1 MLLNNGTWFGRLK
14 PTGGMGLIPSSLKSN
29 DSLSLLR
36 ENSRWIGQDVSIPE
50 GYQSAFVATVPTF
63 KTSSRMVWKANGE
76 SFSSFSLQA
85 IGNLSGVFQGETL
98 TTLGPQ
104 MGASLYTT
112 VVGEGTMSIN
122 ARGIGA
128 MSVQIDAGSRPSAFD
143 IAQEVWQSQ
152 KTAYNATGT
161 MGNALNLASSG
172 GIDYAALGQAVWD
185 VLTVDMD
192 LAGSAGEKLKQ
203 VLTTGKF
210 LALKD

>member
-1 MLLNNGTWFGRLK
+1 
-14 PTGGMGLIPSSLKSN
+14 
-29 DSLSLLR
+29 
-36 ENSRWIGQDVSIPE
+36 
-50 GYQSAFVATVPTF
+50 
-63 KTSSRMVWKANGE
+63 
-76 SFSSFSLQA
+76 
-85 IGNLSGVFQGETL
+85 
-98 TTLGPQ
+98 
-104 MGASLYTT
+104 
-112 VVGEGTMSIN
+112 MSIN

-152 KTAYNATGT
+152 KTAYNAAGT